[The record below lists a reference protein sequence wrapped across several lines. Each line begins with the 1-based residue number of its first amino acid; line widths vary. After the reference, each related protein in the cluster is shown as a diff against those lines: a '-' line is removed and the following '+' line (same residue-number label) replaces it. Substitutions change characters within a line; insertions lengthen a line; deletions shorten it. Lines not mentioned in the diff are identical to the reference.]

1 MSLLEDA
8 MEPCTILDKTTQK
21 DGYGGVKTVY
31 VDGAPISAAVVFNSS
46 LQARIASTQGVTDLY
61 TITTKKNVILRYH
74 DVIRRDRDGKVLRIT
89 TNGDDNATPNSASLD
104 MRVVSAE
111 EYEVNNDG

>member
-46 LQARIASTQGVTDLY
+46 LQARIASTQGVKDLY
-61 TITTKKNVILRYH
+61 TITTKKNVVLRFH
-74 DVIRRDRDGKVLRIT
+74 DVIRREKDGRILRVT
-89 TNGDDNATPNSASLD
+89 TNGDDNATPASASLD

-111 EYEVNNDG
+111 EYEVNSDG